1 MPLIYDR
8 QSARELAV
16 VVIRWERW
24 ITAFCRPIRNWF
36 RRKPMKSV
44 YHTLNPHFVVEST
57 VLKEPPSGFPIE
69 SILTVG
75 GYVIVPI
82 LSGAVFRCAMNIL
95 IFSPIIHDA
104 TFRATGAIIFDIRC
118 VPMPI

>member
-1 MPLIYDR
+1 
-8 QSARELAV
+8 
-16 VVIRWERW
+16 
-24 ITAFCRPIRNWF
+24 
-36 RRKPMKSV
+36 MKSV

-82 LSGAVFRCAMNIL
+82 LSGVRIY
-95 IFSPIIHDA
+95 SPYS
-104 TFRATGAIIFDIRC
+104 TFAEDPLLEFNAHLETSSGEWLLVDGSKIIFGEPVTITSQ
-118 VPMPI
+118 